1 MMDTFKVIVAG
12 SRKYDDYDTLRE
24 KCDTILSKKL
34 TDPNVQVIVVSGSAT
49 GADSLGEKYAAER
62 GLSVER
68 FPADWEKYGKSAG
81 PRRNAEMA
89 AVADALIAFP
99 KQGEA
104 NKGTLNMIAI
114 AKVKGLQVRVIRS

>member
-1 MMDTFKVIVAG
+1 MSAFKVIIAG

-34 TDPNVQVIVVSGSAT
+34 TDPNIQVIIVSGCAS
-49 GADSLGEKYAAER
+49 GADFLGERYAAER
-62 GLSVER
+62 GLQIER
-68 FPADWEKYGKSAG
+68 HPADWKQYGRSAG

-104 NKGTLNMIAI
+104 NKGTLNMIGI
-114 AKVKGLQVRVIRS
+114 AKAKGLLIRIVHS